1 MILVS
6 LFHRGVQ
13 ANARRADTQVRPYK
27 ISFIINYQLSIINC
41 FLNCTHSVLRPASGI
56 KPSLNPSRK
65 SGQLARRQKNLS
77 SGSLSEKV

>member
-1 MILVS
+1 
-6 LFHRGVQ
+6 
-13 ANARRADTQVRPYK
+13 
-27 ISFIINYQLSIINC
+27 
-41 FLNCTHSVLRPASGI
+41 LRPASGI